1 MNPLVVYYSFS
12 GNTRALAEDIALILD
27 CELRELVPERPYS
40 FSYNTAV
47 KEARHEIER
56 GYCPPLLAG
65 GEGVGEFDPIF
76 SGSPHWLKHMA
87 PPVLSFLRTVDLAG
101 KTIVPFCTHGGGGF
115 GGMLETFTRECPGS
129 TVVEGFA
136 AGAECSFDEL
146 EAWLEKL
153 RV

>member
-1 MNPLVVYYSFS
+1 M
-12 GNTRALAEDIALILD
+12 
-27 CELRELVPERPYS
+27 
-40 FSYNTAV
+40 
-47 KEARHEIER
+47 
-56 GYCPPLLAG
+56 
-65 GEGVGEFDPIF
+65 GEFDPIF
-76 SGSPHWLKHMA
+76 IGSPNWLKNMA